1 MIPAAWIAS
10 DATKKWFW
18 SLTKSFRA
26 TNEQSTEVM
35 PKKAFTFIDCLL
47 IHPNSVFTAVEL
59 LLLPIPTFQ
68 VQERE
73 RREREAFWFGWKG
86 NWAGAI
92 EKWEDT
98 KKSCSRFKDYGY
110 GLQYFPPGKTNGN
123 LPRIS
128 YHKRDNGEDPDLKCC
143 AWDDKESLIWT
154 LSSHLDTL
162 WLERGE
168 SDVAVKSVHTT
179 SWVNVI
185 NVEFQRISKGQ
196 EESKKENGRSTVPP
210 KNSGEWYF

>member
-1 MIPAAWIAS
+1 MQRRSDSDLSPKVSELPTNRAQRLCLKRLSPSSIAFLS
-10 DATKKWFW
+10 IQTVCLPP
-18 SLTKSFRA
+18 SSSSSSPYPLSKS
-26 TNEQSTEVM
+26 
-35 PKKAFTFIDCLL
+35 K
-47 IHPNSVFTAVEL
+47 
-59 LLLPIPTFQ
+59 
-68 VQERE
+68 
-73 RREREAFWFGWKG
+73 REREAFWFGWKG